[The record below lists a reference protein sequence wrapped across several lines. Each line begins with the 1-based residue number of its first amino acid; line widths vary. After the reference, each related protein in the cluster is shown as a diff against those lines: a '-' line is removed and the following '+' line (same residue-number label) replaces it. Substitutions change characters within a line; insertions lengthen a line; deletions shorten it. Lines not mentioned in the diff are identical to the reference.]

1 MGLWTYVGI
10 FVEKEGSN
18 EGDASAEIA
27 SGTPEDE
34 ADLLILTECAC
45 FLEEFKDVI
54 LPFLKS

>member
-1 MGLWTYVGI
+1 MGLWTYVRI
-10 FVEKEGSN
+10 LVEKEGSN